1 VASENV
7 ILIKPTVDASNKQL
21 HYKND
26 FRYAGK
32 NFEQYLSQ
40 NDNYDLKGFRPSHLG
55 KHSKSVKSIKLNIK
69 DVNVIEPDFK
79 RNMYGE
85 CGRLEDLPDYR
96 KAKKLEQF
104 KKAKVIA
111 NTKRAENFEKELKL
125 LEEKPDL
132 FK

>member
-1 VASENV
+1 M

-32 NFEQYLSQ
+32 NFEQYISQ
-40 NDNYDLKGFRPSHLG
+40 NDNYDHIGYRPTNLG

-69 DVNVIEPDFK
+69 DVNVIEPDFN

-85 CGRLEDLPDYR
+85 CGRLEELPEYQR
-96 KAKKLEQF
+96 TKKLE
-104 KKAKVIA
+104 
-111 NTKRAENFEKELKL
+111 
-125 LEEKPDL
+125 
-132 FK
+132 